1 MKNIDFFP
9 IYLIIFFPIFSNIL
23 GGAGNSQ
30 FIINILFF
38 IAIFIF
44 LSLKGTNF
52 FDKFHVLFFV
62 YLFAALSILA
72 LSYFYGTPLNRTFSD
87 VGRLFLF
94 TGFFHM
100 GFNYVKVK
108 HFDIELLSDVVIKAG
123 LISIIFSSLVFVEYL
138 HPFID
143 FFKGR
148 QSTEEFTFHFYR
160 FSGFHGYPTDFAVFI
175 NFCILLVFSKLEKN
189 LYSFSK
195 AFAYLCVF
203 SLGILLSFARGGML
217 QFAGLIL
224 VLFYISPILNF
235 LKAKPRHLKQRS
247 QFSLIS
253 FFAITLCFLSIFL
266 IQDFLKIENQYIS
279 YLVGLFDNN
288 IDSSIQHRFN
298 EIILVQDVL
307 SSRSE
312 VPFNEDRIQP
322 FGMDTIESMFTH
334 YTLRFGWFGFCLI
347 SFIYAIKLILL
358 SKYKRDS
365 SLNFALFYWFFTFFI
380 FVAFFSDVTVRL
392 KGLSFYSLFLGV
404 GFGYQYFKSYN
415 REELKL

>member
-9 IYLIIFFPIFSNIL
+9 IFLIILFPIFSNIL

-38 IAIFIF
+38 AAIFIF
-44 LSLKGTNF
+44 LSLRKINF
-52 FDKFHVLFFV
+52 FDKFHILFFV
-62 YLFAALSILA
+62 YLFAALSIA
-72 LSYFYGTPLNRTFSD
+72 ILSYFYDTPLSRTFSD
-87 VGRLFLF
+87 TGRLFLF
-94 TGFFHM
+94 AGFFHM

-108 HFDIELLSDVVIKAG
+108 DFDIENLSNVIINLG
-123 LISIIFSSLVFVEYL
+123 LISVIFSFLVFIEYL
-138 HPFID
+138 HPFVD
-143 FFKGR
+143 LFKGR

-175 NFCILLVFSKLEKN
+175 NFCILLVFFKLEKN
-189 LYSFSK
+189 LYSFSRSL
-195 AFAYLCVF
+195 AYISIF
-203 SLGILLSFARGGML
+203 SLGILFSFARGGML

-235 LKAKPRHLKQRS
+235 LKSEPIHMKQR
-247 QFSLIS
+247 QRFSLIS
-253 FFAITLCFLSIFL
+253 FIAIIFFFFVIFL
-266 IQDFLKIENQYIS
+266 IQDFLKLEDQYVS

-288 IDSSIQHRFN
+288 IDSSVQHRFN

-307 SSRSE
+307 NFRSE
-312 VPFNEDRIQP
+312 VPFGDDRIEP
-322 FGMDTIESMFTH
+322 FGMDTIESMFSH

-347 SFIYAIKLILL
+347 VLIYAIKLTLL
-358 SKYKRDS
+358 SKYKRNN
-365 SLNFALFYWFFTFFI
+365 SLNFALFYWFLTFFI

-415 REELKL
+415 QEQVKL